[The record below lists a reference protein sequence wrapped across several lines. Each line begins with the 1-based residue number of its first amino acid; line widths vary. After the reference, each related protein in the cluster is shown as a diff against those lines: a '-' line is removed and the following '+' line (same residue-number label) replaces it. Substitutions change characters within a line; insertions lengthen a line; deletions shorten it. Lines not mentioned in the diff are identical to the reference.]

1 MWKWKKQKDTPLN
14 KQVVN
19 LALSINFDELVRTT
33 NTSDTPHTRGQSSPL
48 KEVTKT
54 SRDKLI
60 FTEIHQLSLIPS
72 GNGFCVYHSN
82 QTNGTGFFNNLP
94 ARIDFSDFIYNSS
107 KIENSKNH
115 WVMEL
120 AFWNANLILSIDD
133 FPQLGLIAPCTEL
146 DSLMLLGKT
155 NFHSDN
161 AIIYT
166 KENKLSI
173 PSAFEDG
180 EPTQYTEINST
191 LSAHSVEYYN
201 KLFRITAYI
210 PNAAFVKA
218 SAE

>member
-1 MWKWKKQKDTPLN
+1 MWKWKKQKNTPLN

-19 LALSINFDELVRTT
+19 LALSINFDELVRTI
-33 NTSDTPHTRGQSSPL
+33 NTSNTPHFRGQSSAL

-54 SRDKLI
+54 SGSKLV

-72 GNGFCVYHSN
+72 GNGFCVYHFN
-82 QTNGTGFFNNLP
+82 QTNGTGFFNDLP
-94 ARIDFSDFIYNSS
+94 ARIDFSDFIYDDS

-120 AFWNANLILSIDD
+120 ALWNANLILSIDD
-133 FPQLGLIAPCTEL
+133 FPQLGLIAPCAEL
-146 DSLMLLGKT
+146 DNLMLLGKT

-161 AIIYT
+161 AIIDT
-166 KENKLSI
+166 KENKLSV
-173 PSAFEDG
+173 PSAFKDG
-180 EPTQYTEINST
+180 KPTQYTEINST
-191 LSAHSVEYYN
+191 LSAHSVEYHN

-210 PNAAFVKA
+210 PNAAFVRA